1 MHLHIYQKKAIS
13 ERYTIK
19 QLAGYYKMI
28 LPQLSIRTGPA
39 IKWSR
44 RVANDIYVLGVPFG
58 QAFRFYMVNASILN
72 A

>member
-1 MHLHIYQKKAIS
+1 MIAVYARNTQKGA
-13 ERYTIK
+13 
-19 QLAGYYKMI
+19 AGNDKMI
-28 LPQLSIRTGPA
+28 LPQLSIRTDPA